1 MSQKPLKEYVMKK
14 LILAA
19 MLLSLVFVFTG
30 CGGGGPKPMDD
41 VISNELDG
49 APDWVI
55 QGRGD
60 NDKMVYGVGSAGGSK
75 NVALMRS
82 TALGRART
90 EIARQ
95 LDLKVKSMLK
105 DYQSTTTGGEYFG
118 QAANDEQHI
127 EDVSKQITDINLS
140 GTRQEETW
148 ISKTGTMYVLVSLD
162 IDAFK
167 KAVDGMTQLNE
178 EIRSA
183 VVERAD
189 KAFAELDAE

>member
-1 MSQKPLKEYVMKK
+1 MKR

-19 MLLSLVFVFTG
+19 LLLSLVFVFTG

-41 VISNELDG
+41 IVANELDG

-55 QGRGD
+55 KGRGN
-60 NDKMVYGVGSAGGSK
+60 NDKMIYGVGSVGGSK

-90 EIARQ
+90 DIGRK
-95 LDLKVKSMLK
+95 LDLKVKSILK
-105 DYQSTTTGGEYFG
+105 DYQSTTTGGEQFG
-118 QAANDEQHI
+118 SAANDEQHI
-127 EDVSKQITDINLS
+127 EDTTKQVTEMNLA

-148 ISKTGTMYVLVSLD
+148 ISKTGTLYVLVSLD
-162 IDAFK
+162 VKAFK
-167 KAVDGMTQLNE
+167 DAVSSMTQLSE
-178 EIRSA
+178 EIRAA
-183 VVERAD
+183 VVSRAD

>member
-1 MSQKPLKEYVMKK
+1 MKR
-14 LILAA
+14 LILAILA
-19 MLLSLVFVFTG
+19 LSLLFVFTG
-30 CGGGGPKPMDD
+30 CGGGGPEPMDD
-41 VISNELDG
+41 IISNELDG
-49 APDWVI
+49 APEWVI
-55 QGRGD
+55 KARGD
-60 NDKMVYGVGSAGGSK
+60 NDKMIYGVGSAGGSK

-118 QAANDEQHI
+118 EAANDEQHI
-127 EDVSKQITDINLS
+127 EDVSKQITDLNLS
-140 GTRQEETW
+140 GTRQEEIW
-148 ISKTGTMYVLVSLD
+148 ISKTETIYVLVSLD
-162 IDAFK
+162 IESFQ
-167 KAVDGMTQLNE
+167 KAVNGMTQLNE
-178 EIRSA
+178 QIRSA

>member
-1 MSQKPLKEYVMKK
+1 MKR

-19 MLLSLVFVFTG
+19 VLLSLVFVFAG
-30 CGGGGPKPMDD
+30 CGGGPKPMSDI
-41 VISNELDG
+41 VSNELDG

-55 QGRGD
+55 NGRGD
-60 NDKMVYGVGSAGGSK
+60 NDKMIYGVGSAGGSK

-82 TALGRART
+82 TALGRGRT
-90 EIARQ
+90 EIAHQ

-118 QAANDEQHI
+118 EAANDEQHI
-127 EDVSKQITDINLS
+127 EDVSKQVTDLSLS

-148 ISKTGTMYVLVSLD
+148 ISKTGTLYVLVSLD
-162 IDAFK
+162 IEAFK
-167 KAVDGMTQLNE
+167 DIVNGMTHLSEQV
-178 EIRSA
+178 RKA